1 MLRKP
6 VAKQAFGAAAAARG
20 EEGCYWFA
28 ERPPDAGH
36 GFPVLV
42 FDADGQIDLPLSVF
56 AGEARRR
63 KAPGTVRAY
72 LYAVLPFFTW
82 LADDHGQRELDS
94 RWDASPKIVRQ
105 AVENYL
111 IERLGCQVDEHRLGF
126 RLVSRSATS
135 PRTIHVF
142 LSGLKLFYRIMR
154 IQGMYAAAHPL
165 VDALAA
171 TIGDVLDRLTQD
183 DHLPLPMPLVSGVQ
197 APPPAPTQRLSENYF
212 RLRGGDW
219 VPHVIDDPSFP
230 RRVIA
235 GGRALPSWSVR
246 DECVVRLLFE
256 SGARVSE
263 VVGLSIG
270 DWIAVGLSVRARAFD
285 KGSRG
290 DRVKVLR
297 FRPGTAKLLR
307 RYIDGERRRY
317 DPDGRG
323 LHDYAR
329 LGERGVLDLQQ
340 VPLFLTRRG
349 TPLT

>member
-6 VAKQAFGAAAAARG
+6 AAKQAFDAAAAARG
-20 EEGCYWFA
+20 TEGCYWFA

-36 GFPVLV
+36 GFPILV
-42 FDADGQIDLPLSVF
+42 FDADGQIDVPLSVF

-82 LADDHGQRELDS
+82 LADDHGQRGLDS
-94 RWDASPKIVRQ
+94 RWDASPKVVRQ

-135 PRTIHVF
+135 PRTTHVF

-197 APPPAPTQRLSENYF
+197 APPPAPRQRLSENYF
-212 RLRGGDW
+212 RLRGTDW

-230 RRVIA
+230 RRVLA

-256 SGARVSE
+256 SGGRISE

-270 DWIAVGLSVRARAFD
+270 DWIVEGLSVHTRAFD

-290 DRVKVLR
+290 DRVKSAPLSSGHRQVAATVYRWRAAAVRPRWAWSPRLR
-297 FRPGTAKLLR
+297 S
-307 RYIDGERRRY
+307 
-317 DPDGRG
+317 
-323 LHDYAR
+323 AR
-329 LGERGVLDLQQ
+329 
-340 VPLFLTRRG
+340 
-349 TPLT
+349 

>member
-6 VAKQAFGAAAAARG
+6 VAKQAIGAAAAARG
-20 EEGCYWFA
+20 KEGCYWFA

-42 FDADGQIDLPLSVF
+42 FDADGQIDVPLSVF

-63 KAPGTVRAY
+63 KTPGTVRAY

-94 RWDASPKIVRQ
+94 RWDASPKVVRQ

-197 APPPAPTQRLSENYF
+197 APPPAPRQRLSENYF

-230 RRVIA
+230 RRVLA

-256 SGARVSE
+256 SGGRISE

-270 DWIAVGLSVRARAFD
+270 DWIIEGLSV
-285 KGSRG
+285 
-290 DRVKVLR
+290 
-297 FRPGTAKLLR
+297 
-307 RYIDGERRRY
+307 
-317 DPDGRG
+317 
-323 LHDYAR
+323 H
-329 LGERGVLDLQQ
+329 
-340 VPLFLTRRG
+340 
-349 TPLT
+349 